1 MEGKE
6 ATLFY
11 LYLRQQIMSRSNN
24 GFVIFNIHIRS
35 ALLLQFVLI
44 TIMTVVQ
51 SFPVGSVPVS
61 TIRLAHNSD
70 YEYGVLGW
78 CITQPERQCTGRKIG
93 YNETIT
99 ELFNQK
105 LLLPSDSKYSVS
117 KLLLFHIISFG
128 LSVILWCMTVV
139 AMVSPLQDS
148 PLFLLLFALLIM
160 TMFLCALLSW
170 LVDILL
176 FQIWLDWPG
185 WLMLAVAI
193 ASAFCSSAIWS
204 YRRSVEIR
212 NYTALSEEA
221 SIMSLH
227 PISSNN
233 KGRSTES
240 RSSQASLEMVHI
252 VDSDPMTPS
261 TDGMSADD
269 SRIETRILQD
279 ELREPDV
286 TYHRIVEG

>member
-1 MEGKE
+1 
-6 ATLFY
+6 
-11 LYLRQQIMSRSNN
+11 MSRSNN
-24 GFVIFNIHIRS
+24 GFIVFNIHIRS
-35 ALLLQFVLI
+35 ALFLQFILI
-44 TIMTVVQ
+44 TIMTIVQ

-61 TIRLAHNSD
+61 TIRLAHNSK

-78 CITQPERQCTGRKIG
+78 CVTQPQRHCTGRKIG

-99 ELFNQK
+99 ELSNQK

-117 KLLLFHIISFG
+117 KLLLFHIVSFG
-128 LSVILWCMTVV
+128 LSVILWSMIVV

-148 PLFLLLFALLIM
+148 PLFLLLFSLLMM
-160 TMFLCALLSW
+160 TMFLFALLSW

-193 ASAFCSSAIWS
+193 TSVFCGSAIWS

-212 NYTALSEEA
+212 NYTVLNEEA
-221 SIMSLH
+221 NVISIN
-227 PISSNN
+227 PIRCDN
-233 KGRSTES
+233 KKRNTES
-240 RSSQASLEMVHI
+240 NPCQASIEMTHAVE
-252 VDSDPMTPS
+252 SNLMTPS
-261 TDGMSADD
+261 TKNISNNDL
-269 SRIETRILQD
+269 RIRTLTPQE